1 MSEKA
6 DIRNPRHELR
16 FFLGLLKGTW
26 RAIALSVALSCL
38 QSLALFPIALLVNVV
53 IDKALPGRDFS
64 VLLGAIVA
72 ISALALAGGGLQ
84 LANRRISID
93 AIKAAIADL
102 RTRLIK
108 AQLQGSRKYYSEEDL
123 DTLHS
128 RIVQDTF
135 RVDSMAGALLVSTIP
150 GILIGIGL
158 FLVLLSLNLTLSL
171 VCVAMAPFFAAG
183 VLIMSKRLKALIK
196 AFHLDFSRYSKGVKF
211 VLGSNELIKIST
223 AESFENKRQGD
234 TIESLKASHSAA
246 LWFSAIMRVSQQQLL
261 MLSGAFILLAG
272 GYFVIEGRLSLRVL
286 RGILEDARGEAD
298 IGGAA
303 NGSAEHAIGHSI
315 VFEKV
320 SFKYNDTALLDGVD
334 FSIHIDR
341 NEIVNIH
348 GLSGSGKSTLMY
360 LLLGF
365 YKPESGRILVA
376 GRACIVISHDK
387 ILRELAD
394 SSYVLME
401 GKLIKST

>member
-1 MSEKA
+1 M
-6 DIRNPRHELR
+6 
-16 FFLGLLKGTW
+16 
-26 RAIALSVALSCL
+26 
-38 QSLALFPIALLVNVV
+38 FPIALLVNRV

-64 VLLGAIVA
+64 ALLGAIAA
-72 ISALALAGGGLQ
+72 ICALALAGGGLQ

-93 AIKAAIADL
+93 AIKAAIAHL

-123 DTLHS
+123 DILHS

-150 GILIGIGL
+150 GTLISIGL
-158 FLVLLSLNLTLSL
+158 FFVLLSLNLTLSL

-234 TIESLKASHSAA
+234 TIENLKASHSAA

-272 GYFVIEGRLSLRVL
+272 GYFVIEGRLSLGELIAFYAALGMLNGNARAVIESVPTIVEGFESLRVL
-286 RGILEDARGEAD
+286 RGILDDARGED
-298 IGGAA
+298 GNSGAK
-303 NGSAEHAIGHSI
+303 GSAKG
-315 VFEKV
+315 
-320 SFKYNDTALLDGVD
+320 AL
-334 FSIHIDR
+334 
-341 NEIVNIH
+341 
-348 GLSGSGKSTLMY
+348 
-360 LLLGF
+360 
-365 YKPESGRILVA
+365 A
-376 GRACIVISHDK
+376 GQGQRKRGA
-387 ILRELAD
+387 RRP
-394 SSYVLME
+394 
-401 GKLIKST
+401 